1 MAIAVNGGHV
11 SRALDFYDRESKYL
25 IIGGSKPWD
34 NEPTPDLP
42 EITDFKL
49 RDVIGLKKVDNTFL
63 VIPDNERGTIV
74 YRDQKWRVIP
84 REIITKVGNEGILNG
99 SNTFTIDSAAGLS
112 VGSRLRIN
120 NLYEGTITEM
130 NGSTV
135 TLDTPA
141 PANIDSGSPVL
152 GGALIEGAKYVYVE
166 GYLEY
171 DRFPL
176 ATYRQLGL
184 CTGVIPADPSVTN
197 ILRSAEFN
205 PKGVD
210 EYSSLGVLEILDN
223 RSPIPRDINMRE
235 LISLIIEF

>member
-34 NEPTPDLP
+34 DEPSPDLP
-42 EITDFKL
+42 KVTDFKL

-63 VIPDNERGTIV
+63 VVPDNEKGTII

-84 REIITKVGNEGILNG
+84 KEINTVVGEGGINNR
-99 SNTFTIDSAAGLS
+99 SDTFTLDSVAGLS
-112 VGSRLRIN
+112 VGSRIRIN
-120 NLYEGTITEM
+120 NLYEGIITEM
-130 NGSTV
+130 NGNNV
-135 TLDTPA
+135 TLDTVA
-141 PANIDSGSPVL
+141 PASIESNSPVI
-152 GGALIEGAKYVYVE
+152 GGALVEGAKYVYVE

-176 ATYRQLGL
+176 QTYRQLGL
-184 CTGVIPADPSVTN
+184 CTGVVPSDPSVTD

-205 PKGVD
+205 PSGVD
-210 EYSSLGVLEILDN
+210 EYSSLGILEILDN

-235 LISLIIEF
+235 LVSIIIEF